1 MNSMLMKE
9 SSFQNLSLPEKESF
23 VKEKGQLLE
32 AQDFYSFF
40 MVSYLVDQDP
50 VRLYYDYSGKLVD
63 VETGEPTATS
73 RYAHEQIDLSLSSR
87 D

>member
-1 MNSMLMKE
+1 MKDK
-9 SSFQNLSLPEKESF
+9 SFQDLSLAQQEAF

-40 MVSYLVDQDP
+40 TVSYLVNRDP
-50 VRLYYDYSGKLVD
+50 VRLYYDYSGKLVE
-63 VETGEPTATS
+63 VEAGEEARTP
-73 RYAHEQIDLSLSSR
+73 RHLGKQPDLSLSGR